1 MLSDS
6 NQIMVVEFHA
16 GTYREAPT
24 QANKNPAFFFDCFAV
39 FFENQNQSMI
49 LEPRFSKIQIDL
61 TYALLQIPL
70 LNNSIQTT
78 NYGFIS

>member
-1 MLSDS
+1 MAV
-6 NQIMVVEFHA
+6 NM
-16 GTYREAPT
+16 
-24 QANKNPAFFFDCFAV
+24 NKNSAFAFDCFAV

-61 TYALLQIPL
+61 TYALFQIPL

-78 NYGFIS
+78 NNGFIKLNLNLHPIWNGFSR